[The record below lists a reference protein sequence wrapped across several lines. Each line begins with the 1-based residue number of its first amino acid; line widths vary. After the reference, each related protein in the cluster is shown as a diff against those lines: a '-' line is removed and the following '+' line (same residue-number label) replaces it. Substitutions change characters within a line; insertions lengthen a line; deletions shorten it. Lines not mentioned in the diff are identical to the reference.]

1 MEKLKVLWLNWRCW
15 LNTAMGGAEIFTH
28 EVAKRWAKA
37 EIDVTLFTS
46 KFLNCKP
53 DEILE
58 GIKIV
63 RRGGKYSVYNE
74 ARKYYEKN
82 SSKEGFDVVVDEVNT
97 RPFST
102 PKFVKVGTKIVAL
115 IHQLAR
121 EYWFYETPFPIS
133 YLGFHL
139 LEKRWLKPYKKIPT
153 VTVSE
158 SSRKDLIDL
167 GFEQVFVVGEGL
179 NFKPV
184 EKLCAKKNPIIIYS
198 GRLKKAKRPGDAI
211 GAFKII
217 KEKVPEAQLWVIGDG
232 YLKEKLT
239 STSCDGVSF
248 FGSVSN
254 EERRKLIQGASCLVN
269 TSIREGF
276 GLNVVEAN
284 ALGVP
289 CVAYDVAGLRDS
301 VKHGETGLLVKSGD
315 VHALADAI
323 LRILGCNTL
332 RAQLSQKALEYSST
346 FSWDRVAD
354 EFAKIIRKANS
365 V

>member
-15 LNTAMGGAEIFTH
+15 LNPAMGGAEIFTH

-179 NFKPV
+179 NFSPMEKPC
-184 EKLCAKKNPIIIYS
+184 ENKRAIIVYS
-198 GRLKKAKRPGDAI
+198 GRLKKAKRPNDAI
-211 GAFKII
+211 SAFNLVK
-217 KEKVPEAQLWVIGDG
+217 KMVPNAELWVIGEG
-232 YLKEKLT
+232 YLKEKLMKT
-239 STSCDGVSF
+239 ASDGVKF
-248 FGSVSN
+248 FGSTSN
-254 EERRKLIQGASCLVN
+254 EERRALTKQAALLINPSV
-269 TSIREGF
+269 REGF

-289 CVAYDVAGLRDS
+289 CVAYDVPGLRDA
-301 VKHGETGLLVKSGD
+301 VINNETGILVKSGD
-315 VHALADAI
+315 VKALAEQIVRVLKNDVF
-323 LRILGCNTL
+323 
-332 RAQLSQKALEYSST
+332 RAQLSQNALIYSKS
-346 FSWDRVAD
+346 FDWDRVA
-354 EFAKIIRKANS
+354 EKFMAVNR
-365 V
+365 